1 MDDTDWHQSYARTV
15 AVFLN
20 GDAISETGFRGEA
33 VVDDSF
39 LLLLNA
45 HSGALDF
52 TLPPAAYGKAW
63 TVVLD
68 TDGSAEP
75 GTVLD
80 AGTGLSVTGHSVVVL
95 TRPSG
100 TPG

>member
-1 MDDTDWHQSYARTV
+1 V

-20 GDAISETGFRGEA
+20 GDAITEKGGRGEA

-45 HSGALDF
+45 HSGALGF
-52 TLPPAAYGKAW
+52 TLPPAAYGSEW

-68 TDGSAEP
+68 TDGSAAP
-75 GTVLD
+75 GTVLE
-80 AGTGLSVTGHSVVVL
+80 AGSGLTVTGRSVVVL

-100 TPG
+100 TAG

>member
-1 MDDTDWHQSYARTV
+1 
-15 AVFLN
+15 
-20 GDAISETGFRGEA
+20 

-45 HSGALDF
+45 HFEALDF
-52 TLPPAAYGKAW
+52 TLPPAGYGESW

-75 GTVLD
+75 GTTLQ
-80 AGTGLSVTGHSVVVL
+80 AGTGLSVTGRSVVVL

>member
-1 MDDTDWHQSYARTV
+1 V

-20 GDAISETGFRGEA
+20 GDAITETGGRGEA

-45 HSGALDF
+45 HSEDLGF
-52 TLPPAAYGKAW
+52 TLPPSAYGTAW

-68 TDGSAEP
+68 TDGSAGP
-75 GTVLD
+75 GTLLD
-80 AGTGLSVTGHSVVVL
+80 AGTGLTVTGRSVVVL